1 MSSNYWEPPKNNLAL
16 EINNLSK
23 IYNNEDN
30 NIALD
35 NISLTVK

>member
-30 NIALD
+30 DIEDEICEMCSA
-35 NISLTVK
+35 